1 MIRSL
6 IQRDQKWPLL
16 ILFALVFIPFIGNHL
31 PAIAIIVPIISV
43 VAMSTGVKVKWP
55 IKLIAILASFAVIA
69 MGHSGFAS
77 INAGADLMAILIS
90 MKLLEIN
97 EDRDKY
103 TFILMV
109 TILLVSYLLLE
120 TSLFL
125 VAYIIGVII
134 AKFYIILS
142 IVTKNRDRFKPFM
155 KLISISFLV
164 SLILFMIFPRLELS
178 SIMFRPR
185 INFGKTGFSTTLNPG
200 SISDLVKDETP
211 VFNAMIGEGESLP
224 PRAQYWRGTILGRTK
239 GLSWSSGP
247 GRRTEYQA
255 TKDLGNY
262 TVVFN
267 APYAGHLFT
276 LQNTTR
282 IKSSPKT
289 NALKRLA
296 NNWFLISY
304 SRKAPSFK
312 ATLSEVKPLPM
323 SELEKK
329 NYIGLPEEI
338 KTKAL
343 MNLASKLKAKDTVQ
357 TIKNIENFFLNGDFE
372 YTLAPGKYNNL
383 DQFLF
388 ERKAGFCEHYAAAT
402 ATLMRAMNI
411 LSRVVTGFQGG
422 IFNPV
427 GGYYIVRNED
437 AHAWVEYWDGMQ
449 WKMFDPVEFVAPS
462 RIQRGA
468 YNYFRNLEDV
478 GAIDFTSLINDPNRS
493 LWSKIKFISLMT
505 YYDFNTRFINYDL
518 ETQKKF
524 LSRYLSGRQVPKY
537 LFYLSIALFFIFYS
551 AIYFGIT
558 YFDTR
563 PTKIKK
569 IEKKIRKKLKKE
581 GYHFPK
587 WYSIQKIAKEYKGV
601 NKDTLL
607 AIAELHSVVKYS
619 DGGDEKMAQLEKSVV
634 GL

>member
-1 MIRSL
+1 MIRGFKKIDHRWSL
-6 IQRDQKWPLL
+6 LL
-16 ILFALVFIPFIGNHL
+16 LFALVFIPFIGNHL
-31 PAIAIIVPIISV
+31 TAIALIAPIISIL
-43 VAMSTGVKVKWP
+43 AMTTEIKVKWP
-55 IKLIAILASFAVIA
+55 LKLIAILLSFAVIA
-69 MGHSGFAS
+69 IGHRGFAS

-125 VAYIIGVII
+125 VVYIIGVII
-134 AKFYIILS
+134 AMFFTILG
-142 IVTKNRDRFKPFM
+142 IVSKSKERIAPFIR
-155 KLISISFLV
+155 LIGISFGV
-164 SLILFMIFPRLELS
+164 SFILFLIFPRLELS

-185 INFGKTGFSTTLNPG
+185 LDFGKTGFSSTLDPG

-211 VFNAMIGEGESLP
+211 VFNAMIGEGESIA
-224 PRAQYWRGTILGRTK
+224 PRDQYWRGTILGRSK

-255 TKDLGNY
+255 TKDLKNY

-267 APYAGHLFT
+267 GPYAGHLFT

-282 IKSSPKT
+282 IQSSPKS

-304 SRKAPSFK
+304 SRNAPSFT
-312 ATLSEVKPLPM
+312 ATLSEVEHLPM
-323 SELEKK
+323 SQLERK
-329 NYIGLPEEI
+329 NYTGLPNQV
-338 KTKAL
+338 KTKGL
-343 MNLASKLKAKDTVQ
+343 MELAARLQAKTTTQ
-357 TIKNIENFFLNGDFE
+357 SIQNIENYFLNGGFD
-372 YTLAPGKYNNL
+372 YTLSPGKYNNL

-437 AHAWVEYWDGMQ
+437 AHAWVEYWDGTQ
-449 WKMFDPVEFVAPS
+449 WKMFDPVQFVAPS
-462 RIQRGA
+462 RIERGA
-468 YNYFRNLEDV
+468 YNYFRNLEEV
-478 GAIDFTSLINDPNRS
+478 GAIDFTTLINDPNRS
-493 LWSKIKFISLMT
+493 LWSKIRFISLMT

-524 LSRYLSGRQVPKY
+524 LSQYLSGRQVPKY
-537 LFYLSIALFFIFYS
+537 LFYLSVALFFILYS

-563 PTKIKK
+563 PTKIKR
-569 IEKKIRKKLKKE
+569 IEKRIKRKLKKE
-581 GYHFPK
+581 GYRFPK
-587 WYSIQKIAKEYKGV
+587 WYSIQKIAEEYKGA
-601 NKDTLL
+601 NKEVLDSV
-607 AIAELHSVVKYS
+607 AKLHSVVKYS
-619 DGGDEKMAQLEKSVV
+619 DGGEEKMVELEKRVL